1 MALFGENFPYT
12 NFHDL
17 NLDWILRVVH
27 AMDSKLDRAIS
38 TKIKVADPLQW
49 DITKQYEEFT
59 VVMNDGRA
67 YLSIKAV
74 PYGIPVTDTEYWQ
87 EIFDLGA
94 VFNTLKDSIAIADD
108 GLSPTSSAD
117 RTVGT
122 LVWLNDKLNIVI
134 QPISIGDEYTSTNVR
149 EASVEELIRI
159 TKDQI
164 FEEINSLV
172 NYTNGELE
180 KKVTK
185 YNNGKYIIIGD
196 SYVVLG
202 LGTQIKTILSL
213 DAIVFPA
220 GGGGFA
226 GTAGTYTFQTA
237 LEAVANTLTA
247 DEKNAITDIVILG
260 GYNDY
265 SFQPSA
271 IGTAMQNFNT
281 YARATFSNALITLGM
296 VAYSTRDNDL
306 GLIEEVVIPTYS
318 ANAMV
323 LGWRYIPY
331 ANIGIHFTSA
341 MDSDGVHPISGGIS
355 TIANYI
361 AQFIHTGNAFYSARK
376 RDYIHTEN
384 LATAGEVYIDS
395 RIDNG
400 ICSATITTSGYVFS
414 TDYEFANSIAF
425 STATLI
431 GHYDGFIRG
440 NVFNG
445 IPSIAIPIQVRNV
458 WINDT
463 TFEDCNGIL
472 YIANGN
478 VYLALQRKYPN
489 HTGSFVSRS
498 FTFENISFTMSADHC

>member
-1 MALFGENFPYT
+1 
-12 NFHDL
+12 
-17 NLDWILRVVH
+17 
-27 AMDSKLDRAIS
+27 MDGKLDRAIAS
-38 TKIKVADPLQW
+38 KIKVADPLQW
-49 DITKQYEEFT
+49 NITTQYEEFT
-59 VVMNDGRA
+59 VVMNEGRA
-67 YLSIKAV
+67 YLSMKAV
-74 PYGIPVTDTEYWQ
+74 PYGVPITDSEYWQ

-94 VFNTLKDSIAIADD
+94 VFDTLKDAIAIADD
-108 GLSPTSSAD
+108 GLNPTSSAN
-117 RTVGT
+117 RSVGS

-134 QPISIGDEYTSTNVR
+134 EPISMGNEYTNSNVR
-149 EASVEELIRI
+149 EASIEELIRI

-164 FEEINSLV
+164 FEEINSLAV
-172 NYTNGELE
+172 YTNIELD

-202 LGTQIKTILSL
+202 LGAQIKTILSL

-237 LEAVANTLTA
+237 LEAVANTLSA
-247 DEKNAITDIVILG
+247 DEKNAITDIIILG
-260 GYNDY
+260 GYNDF
-265 SFQPSA
+265 SFQPGV
-271 IGTAMQNFNT
+271 ITTAMQNFNT
-281 YARATFSNALITLGM
+281 YARTTFSKALITLGM
-296 VAYSTRDNDL
+296 VAYSTRDSDL

-331 ANIGIHFTSA
+331 ANCGIHFTTA
-341 MDSDGVHPISGGIS
+341 MDTDGVHPIPGGIS
-355 TIANYI
+355 TIANYV
-361 AQFIHTGNAFYSARK
+361 AQFIHTGNAFYSARI
-376 RDYIHTEN
+376 RDYIHTVK

-400 ICSATITTSGYVFS
+400 ICSAILTTSGYVFS
-414 TDYEFANSIAF
+414 EDYEFANSIAF

-431 GHYDGFIRG
+431 GHFDGFMRG

-445 IPSIAIPIQVRNV
+445 IPSIAIPVQVRNV
-458 WINDT
+458 WVNDT
-463 TFEDCNGIL
+463 TFEDCNGII
-472 YIANGN
+472 YIVNGN

-498 FTFENISFTMSADHC
+498 FTLENISFTMSADHC